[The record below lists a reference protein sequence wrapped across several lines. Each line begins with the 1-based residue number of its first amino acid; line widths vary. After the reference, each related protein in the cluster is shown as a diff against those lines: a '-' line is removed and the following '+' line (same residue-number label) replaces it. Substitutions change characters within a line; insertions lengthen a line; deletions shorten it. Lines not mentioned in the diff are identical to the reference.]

1 MKTRYL
7 IYYVALIGLTTAC
20 TADPKW
26 SPQVLTYSESI
37 VTGWTSAN
45 VILLPDSQ
53 SAKLVKGLEIQYS
66 TSSDL
71 QDALSLAATPREDGY
86 WQCYLTDLKDSC
98 QYYLS
103 YRFYPDYLQPVEHT
117 SSFCTTPYPAPDV
130 TTKNATAITAT
141 TATLSG
147 SATTIAGNDP
157 ITERGFY
164 YSLLREGE
172 IGRKQVA
179 CESGEGDFSVEI
191 SALRANATYYYV
203 AYAVNCHGI
212 AYGDTL
218 QFNTLNPYE

>member
-7 IYYVALIGLTTAC
+7 IYSIALIGLMTAC
-20 TADPKW
+20 KSDPKW
-26 SPQVLTYSESI
+26 SPQVLTYSETI
-37 VTGWTSAN
+37 VVGWTSAN

-53 SAKLVKGLEIQYS
+53 SAELVKGLEIQYS
-66 TSSDL
+66 TSADL
-71 QDALSLAATPREDGY
+71 HDALLLTATPREDGY
-86 WQCYLTDLKDSC
+86 WQCDLTNLKDSC
-98 QYYLS
+98 EYSIS
-103 YRFYPDYLQPVEHT
+103 YRFTPDYLQPAEHT
-117 SSFCTTPYPAPDV
+117 SSFSTTPFPAPDV
-130 TTKNATAITAT
+130 KTKEATAITAT

-157 ITERGFY
+157 ITECGFY

-172 IGRKQVA
+172 IGREQVV
-179 CESGEGDFSVEI
+179 CGSGEGDFSADI